1 LLRDR
6 GQFATLTIRP
16 LGEPIPPSQGE
27 SPFPL
32 DFYLSWMSTKLR
44 LFAAQLPRP
53 PMPLSTPQDTPHD
66 VPCKTRG
73 QDGFATSFPVGL
85 LHPLQHAGLSRRSPV
100 CPSSDRNWC
109 QRCPRSPESAGWK
122 IGQRLIG
129 FRSMCAPTLL
139 FYARAV
145 RARQINDNIIT
156 LH

>member
-1 LLRDR
+1 
-6 GQFATLTIRP
+6 
-16 LGEPIPPSQGE
+16 
-27 SPFPL
+27 
-32 DFYLSWMSTKLR
+32 
-44 LFAAQLPRP
+44 
-53 PMPLSTPQDTPHD
+53 
-66 VPCKTRG
+66 
-73 QDGFATSFPVGL
+73 